1 MLNLDEAYKFLKMLN
16 LVSMEKGSDLKH
28 SGEAAPEFNRVM
40 QTGQCSIICKGSG
53 SSVGTDR
60 HGGTVSLL
68 GFGNCRFSKLAPCL
82 IVIIPYNPVMNQPVF
97 FVCTGFLEQPVISHK
112 LLA

>member
-1 MLNLDEAYKFLKMLN
+1 MLNLDDAYKFFKMLN

-28 SGEAAPEFNRVM
+28 SGEAASELNRVM

-68 GFGNCRFSKLAPCL
+68 GFGNCRFSKLVPYL
-82 IVIIPYNPVMNQPVF
+82 IVIIPYNPAMNQPF
-97 FVCTGFLEQPVISHK
+97 FLFA
-112 LLA
+112 LAFWSSRGVVHP